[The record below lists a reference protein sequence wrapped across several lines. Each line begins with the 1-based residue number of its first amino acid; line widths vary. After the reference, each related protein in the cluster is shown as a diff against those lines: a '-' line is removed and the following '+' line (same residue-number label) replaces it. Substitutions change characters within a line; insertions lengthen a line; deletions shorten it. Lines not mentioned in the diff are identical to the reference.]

1 MNNYLKVV
9 VFSLLVGLLCMI
21 YFFKSNNKFTDV
33 YAFQTG
39 YFQTYNEALA
49 NKDQYPSS
57 VIIPGSDGY
66 YVVVAIYE
74 DMDLINKMLVYYEE
88 KDINVSIKKISCSKE
103 FVQELNKYETL
114 ANNIEGKELYDKLN
128 QNILDMYI
136 STI

>member
-74 DMDLINKMLVYYEE
+74 DMDLINK
-88 KDINVSIKKISCSKE
+88 
-103 FVQELNKYETL
+103 
-114 ANNIEGKELYDKLN
+114 
-128 QNILDMYI
+128 ILI
-136 STI
+136 FIFNF

>member
-49 NKDQYPSS
+49 NKEQYPSS
-57 VIIPGSDGY
+57 VIIPGSDGF

-88 KDINVSIKKISCSKE
+88 KDINVSIKKISCSNE

-114 ANNIEGKELYDKLN
+114 ANNIEDKELYDKLN